1 MMIYRYYYNY
11 NYIDVSELKS
21 EQQEEIMNHSSQLVI
36 LNVSISV
43 LNTSVTNMKSQLRL
57 DSKKI
62 ADLEKTANQLDATQ
76 VISLFIIIVYISC
89 LKCKLL
95 SVNL

>member
-21 EQQEEIMNHSSQLVI
+21 EQQQEIMNHSSQLVI
-36 LNVSISV
+36 LNVSISL

-76 VISLFIIIVYISC
+76 VFIIIVYISC